1 MKYPPIT
8 CQLLL
13 DKNVSD
19 NNIDEFR
26 NLFGTN
32 GMMRLDETTFIRY
45 SKNFSWGYLGNCLLD
60 EPDKKLFN
68 EITKHYWERWYEN
81 HIRLYNTYK
90 GISDSDSIKKTGI
103 RPTQQDFYNYI
114 LPNNEEREKTC
125 KAEALG
131 FYYIYTRN

>member
-68 EITKHYWERWYEN
+68 EITKHYWEKWYSL
-81 HIRLYNTYK
+81 HIHLHDTYK
-90 GISDSDSIKKTGI
+90 AIFENIKKGG
-103 RPTQQDFYNYI
+103 RPPTQQDFYDYI
-114 LPNNEEREKTC
+114 LPNNAAREKAY
-125 KAEALG
+125 KEEALG
-131 FYYIYTRN
+131 FFYIYSR